1 MRRRRFFDNL
11 TLPQRPLIPEWHLQ
25 QQKIFLPA
33 LLLPAPSA
41 TLSLNSIGKRG
52 CPRKQTLPRIP
63 LGAGVSTGLR
73 RASRRVHFRLRL
85 KCRIETVQE
94 NPPGFPAHTLSPRR
108 QHSPVFPLGAGVSTG
123 PLYKKRRHQPGGGC
137 CGARQRGRSGR
148 LRHPM
153 RHCRRLPRSPSSP
166 PEPPTK
172 KILKRG
178 RSHD

>member
-73 RASRRVHFRLRL
+73 RTSRRVHFRLRL

-108 QHSPVFPLGAGVSTG
+108 QHSPVSHWEPVFPPAPYIKSGGINPGADAAGHVSGDAQAACAILCVTAAACHEARP
-123 PLYKKRRHQPGGGC
+123 PLPSHRRKKY
-137 CGARQRGRSGR
+137 
-148 LRHPM
+148 
-153 RHCRRLPRSPSSP
+153 
-166 PEPPTK
+166 
-172 KILKRG
+172 
-178 RSHD
+178 